1 MSDNL
6 VMVFTRNPEL
16 GKVKTRLAKTIGD
29 EAALNIY
36 NFLLNHTEIILRSLE
51 CDKAVYYS
59 EKIRESDIW
68 DKSIYQKRLQEGD
81 NLGLKMQNS
90 FVDAFKNG
98 YKKVVIVG
106 SDLYDLK
113 AKHIQ
118 DAFKEL
124 DQIDVV
130 IGPAHDGGYYLLGMK
145 KLHSEVF
152 SNKNWGTDTVLRDTL
167 QDLKHINVHLL
178 EELNDIDV
186 YEDIKN
192 ISEFKQFL

>member
-6 VMVFTRNPEL
+6 VMVFTRNPKL

-68 DKSIYQKRLQEGD
+68 DKSIYQKHLQEGD
-81 NLGLKMQNS
+81 HLGLKMQNS
-90 FVDAFKNG
+90 FVHAFKNG

-118 DAFKEL
+118 DAFSQL
-124 DQIDVV
+124 DQNDVV

-145 KLHSEVF
+145 NLHSNIF
-152 SNKNWGTDTVLRDTL
+152 SNKNWGTQTVLQDTL
-167 QDLKHINVHLL
+167 QDLKHLDVHLL